1 MDVYNFAYD
10 CTGIGLIFE
19 KRPTELL
26 MSMGDVIMVMG
37 YVICPLSEFCCT
49 WQLKL
54 TSQTVAIDQHCLV
67 WWIPSLEFHKIID

>member
-26 MSMGDVIMVMG
+26 MSMGDVKVM
-37 YVICPLSEFCCT
+37 
-49 WQLKL
+49 
-54 TSQTVAIDQHCLV
+54 A
-67 WWIPSLEFHKIID
+67 